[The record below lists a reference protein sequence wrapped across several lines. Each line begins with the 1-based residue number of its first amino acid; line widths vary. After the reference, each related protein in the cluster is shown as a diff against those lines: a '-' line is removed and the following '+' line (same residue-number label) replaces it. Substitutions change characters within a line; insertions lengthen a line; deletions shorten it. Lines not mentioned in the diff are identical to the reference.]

1 MDQPAGADVRCSAVV
16 FRGQD
21 VLLVG
26 RIRHGDNNWVL
37 PGGTPRPGESMS
49 ACARRETLEETGLAV
64 EPGRIAFVLETRGPQ
79 SGLHTVDL
87 VFLAT
92 LSTSGQEPRSLEPD
106 LSARF
111 VPLDLLNQLDLRP
124 PMAGHLRGLHA
135 RRSARTAPYL
145 GNLWRPR
152 HRDDVPPI
160 LLEFADERPPTKCLN
175 RPPAPVPSAIAAGT
189 GSVHLDAAM
198 GCPRGA

>member
-1 MDQPAGADVRCSAVV
+1 MMNNPAGAEVRCSAVL
-16 FRGQD
+16 FRDQD

-26 RIRHGDNNWVL
+26 RIRNGDNDWVL
-37 PGGTPRPGESMS
+37 PGGTPRPEESMA

-64 EPGRIAFVLETRGPQ
+64 QPGRIAFVLETRGPW

-92 LSTSGQEPRSLEPD
+92 LSVTGQEPRSREPD

-111 VPLDLLNQLDLRP
+111 VPLGLLDQLDLRP
-124 PMAGHLRGLHA
+124 PMAGHLRSLHG
-135 RRSARTAPYL
+135 RRTTRTAPYL

-152 HRDDVPPI
+152 HREDLSPV
-160 LLEFADERPPTKCLN
+160 LLEFADEPTVGEL
-175 RPPAPVPSAIAAGT
+175 PA
-189 GSVHLDAAM
+189 
-198 GCPRGA
+198 

>member
-1 MDQPAGADVRCSAVV
+1 MDQFASVDVRCSAVV

-21 VLLVG
+21 VLLV
-26 RIRHGDNNWVL
+26 RRLRDGDDDWVL
-37 PGGTPRPGESMS
+37 PGGTPRPGESMA

-64 EPGRIAFVLETRGPQ
+64 EPARVAFVLETRGPR

-92 LSTSGQEPRSLEPD
+92 LSGPAQEPRSGEPD

-111 VPLDLLNQLDLRP
+111 VPLSQLHQLDLRP

-135 RRSARTAPYL
+135 RGTARTAAYL

-152 HRDDVPPI
+152 RREELLPM
-160 LLEFADERPPTKCLN
+160 LLEFADE
-175 RPPAPVPSAIAAGT
+175 PAARENS
-189 GSVHLDAAM
+189 
-198 GCPRGA
+198 

>member
-21 VLLVG
+21 VLLVRRARDG
-26 RIRHGDNNWVL
+26 GDDWVL
-37 PGGTPRPGESMS
+37 PGGTPRPGESMA
-49 ACARRETLEETGLAV
+49 ACARRETIEETGLVV
-64 EPGRIAFVLETRGPQ
+64 EPARVAFVLETRGPR

-92 LSTSGQEPRSLEPD
+92 LSGPAQEPRSGEPD

-111 VPLDLLNQLDLRP
+111 VPLSQLHQLDLRP

-135 RRSARTAPYL
+135 RGTARTAAYL

-152 HRDDVPPI
+152 RREELLPM
-160 LLEFADERPPTKCLN
+160 LLEFADE
-175 RPPAPVPSAIAAGT
+175 PAAREIS
-189 GSVHLDAAM
+189 
-198 GCPRGA
+198 

>member
-16 FRGQD
+16 FHGEE

-26 RIRHGDNNWVL
+26 RVRDGGNDWVL
-37 PGGTPRPGESMS
+37 PGGTPRPGESMA

-64 EPGRIAFVLETRGPQ
+64 EPARIAFVLESQGPR

-92 LSTSGQEPRSLEPD
+92 ASVPGQEPRSSEPD
-106 LSARF
+106 LTARF
-111 VPLDLLNQLDLRP
+111 VPIGLLPHLDLRP

-135 RRSARTAPYL
+135 RRTVRTAAYL

-152 HRDDVPPI
+152 RDDLLPV
-160 LLEFADERPPTKCLN
+160 LLEFADE
-175 RPPAPVPSAIAAGT
+175 PAAREMP
-189 GSVHLDAAM
+189 
-198 GCPRGA
+198 